1 MNTVAP
7 LLRVTKINKNFGAL
21 AALSGV
27 SFHLL
32 PGEILGIIGP
42 NGSGKTTLFN
52 VLTGSLTA
60 DSGEVYFQERPITRV
75 PTYRICRLGLVKT
88 AQIVQPFAGMS
99 VLDNIIM
106 GSLFGAGHSMGEAR
120 KSAREILDL
129 VGLGASAATP
139 AESITVAMRR
149 RLELA
154 RALATEPKVIL
165 LDENMA
171 GLTPSEIEAVLD
183 LLRRIHARG
192 IGLIV
197 VEHIMQAVMGI
208 SQRVIALNY
217 GEKIAEGTPAEVV
230 RNRDVIEA
238 YLGEEYA

>member
-1 MNTVAP
+1 VTI
-7 LLRVTKINKNFGAL
+7 LRVEKIGKNFGAL
-21 AALSGV
+21 AALSEV
-27 SFHLL
+27 SFELHS
-32 PGEILGIIGP
+32 GEILGIIGP

-52 VLTGSLTA
+52 VMIGAPPA
-60 DSGEVYFQERPITRV
+60 DRGEVYFEGQRISRT
-75 PTYRICRLGLVKT
+75 PTYKICRLGLVKT
-88 AQIVQPFAGMS
+88 AQIVQPFAGLS
-99 VLDNIIM
+99 VKDNVIM
-106 GSLFGAGHSMGEAR
+106 GGLFGADLPLQQAR
-120 KSAREILDL
+120 AKAEEVIEWME
-129 VGLGASAATP
+129 LGALAETP

-154 RALATEPKVIL
+154 RALATKPKVIL

-171 GLTPSEIEAVLD
+171 GLTASEIEAVLT
-183 LLRRIHARG
+183 LLRRINALG

-208 SQRVIALNY
+208 SQRVIVLNY

-230 RNRDVIEA
+230 RNREVIEA

>member
-7 LLRVTKINKNFGAL
+7 LLRVTHLGKNFGAL
-21 AALSGV
+21 AALSDV

-52 VLTGSLTA
+52 VLTGSLAA
-60 DSGEVYFQERPITRV
+60 DSGEVFFEEGRITQV
-75 PTYRICRLGLVKT
+75 STYKICRLGLVKT

-99 VLDNIIM
+99 VLDNVTM
-106 GSLFGAGHSMGEAR
+106 GSLFGAGHPMGQAR
-120 KSAREILDL
+120 NKAREILDL
-129 VGLGASAATP
+129 VGLGALAGTSA
-139 AESITVAMRR
+139 ELITVAMRR

-154 RALATEPKVIL
+154 RALATEPKAIL

-171 GLTPSEIEAVLD
+171 GLTPTEIESVLD

-217 GEKIAEGTPAEVV
+217 GQKIAEGTPTEVV

-238 YLGEEYA
+238 YLGEDYV